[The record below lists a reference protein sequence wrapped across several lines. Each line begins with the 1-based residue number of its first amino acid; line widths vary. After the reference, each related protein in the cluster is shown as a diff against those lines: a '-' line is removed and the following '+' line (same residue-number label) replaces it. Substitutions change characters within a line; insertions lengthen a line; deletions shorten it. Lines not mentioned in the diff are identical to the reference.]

1 MEVTGRCLT
10 NKQIQRQR
18 NKQTFRQKKQKYTFT
33 GRRTNKLTSG
43 HIDRKTKNRKWD
55 LKVHC
60 Y

>member
-10 NKQIQRQR
+10 NKQVQRQR

-43 HIDRKTKNRKWD
+43 HIDRKTKNRK
-55 LKVHC
+55 
-60 Y
+60 